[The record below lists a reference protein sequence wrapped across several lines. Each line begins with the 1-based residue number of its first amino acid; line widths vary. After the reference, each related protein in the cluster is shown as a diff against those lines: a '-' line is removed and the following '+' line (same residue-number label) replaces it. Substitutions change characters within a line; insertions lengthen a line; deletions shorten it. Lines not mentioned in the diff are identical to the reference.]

1 MKKIILIISL
11 IFLFI
16 SCKSDLDP
24 KEKTEPILPND
35 PILLGTWVGSLGVWS
50 SYINTY
56 EWHTTYL
63 YSFEDNNLIQYS
75 STHREYGIITS
86 EYDFTYEW
94 KIENGK
100 SYYKLYQN
108 SFSDWKEFKI
118 EKIDNN
124 NIIIDGIKLS
134 KS

>member
-16 SCKSDLDP
+16 SCESNLGS
-24 KEKTEPILPND
+24 KEKTSPNPD
-35 PILLGTWVGSLGVWS
+35 PSLIGNWSGSENGDYIS
-50 SYINTY
+50 SIGEFEYFNY
-56 EWHTTYL
+56 YS
-63 YSFEDNNLIQYS
+63 YSFNDQNLIKYYS
-75 STHREYGIITS
+75 TRTEYGIKMKT
-86 EYDFTYEW
+86 YTFTYIW

-100 SYYKLYQN
+100 SYYKLYNNQ
-108 SFSDWKEFKI
+108 FSDWKEFKI